1 MHQNTWADKASKSAK
16 NFLWVRVLKL
26 QDDVDDIKTIC
37 LNHLQLG
44 SCKPSTGSNNF
55 GLFNIGTNYKI
66 IKDISFTFH

>member
-1 MHQNTWADKASKSAK
+1 M
-16 NFLWVRVLKL
+16 LKL